1 MNKRVIAGLIKH
13 GDFILLDVVLL
24 QLCYVVSYWINV
36 KFANPYDAYRYRYQ
50 ALVMLA
56 AQVLVI
62 LFSNNYHG
70 ILRRT
75 WPDEIVSV
83 LTYIGEVFVV
93 SLVYLFAVHW
103 VGLAS
108 RLQMGITCLLFFG
121 VDFLLRQANKRRIR
135 KRAALRGQKKSLVLV
150 TSRSL
155 VHDTIKQLSQT
166 VSYQGYF
173 VSHVVLL
180 DGIPR
185 HARNMGEL
193 EGVPLVPL
201 DAHAIAS
208 LTHGWVDEV
217 FILQPDDQ
225 PFPTKFMDDLMEMGM
240 TVSYAVSGTRFSV
253 VDTGKVGPYA
263 VLTSKIREVSTGQLM
278 IKRLADI
285 LGGLIGCLL
294 TLLIFL
300 IIGPIIYVKS
310 PGPIFFKQTR
320 VGRNG
325 KPFTM
330 YKFRSMYM
338 DAEKRKKELEE
349 QNKIEGG
356 MMFKMDDDP
365 RIIGSEKKD
374 KNGRPCGIGNFI
386 RNTSI
391 DEFPQFWNV
400 LKGEMSLVGTRPPTL
415 DEWNKY
421 DLHHRVRMS
430 IKPGITGLWQISGR
444 SNIVDFEEVVR
455 LDREYIQNWS
465 LELDLRI
472 LLKTVSVVLRH
483 DGAS

>member
-24 QLCYVVSYWINV
+24 QLCYVASYWINV

-108 RLQMGITCLLFFG
+108 RLQMGVTCLLFFG
-121 VDFLLRQANKRRIR
+121 VDFLLRQANKRRLR
-135 KRAALRGQKKSLVLV
+135 ARAAARGQKKSLVLV

-155 VHDTIKQLSQT
+155 VHDTIKQLTQT
-166 VSYQGYF
+166 VTYQGYF

-180 DGIPR
+180 DGVPR
-185 HARNMGEL
+185 HARNSDEL

-225 PFPTKFMDDLMEMGM
+225 PFPTKFVDDLMEMGM
-240 TVSYAVSGTRFSV
+240 TVSYAVSGTNFSV
-253 VDTGKVGPYA
+253 TDTGKVGPYA

-285 LGGLIGCLL
+285 LGGLVGCLL
-294 TLLIFL
+294 TLLICLF
-300 IIGPIIYVKS
+300 IGPIIYAKS

-338 DAEKRKKELEE
+338 DAEKRKASLQA
-349 QNKIEGG
+349 QNRVDTGL
-356 MMFKMDDDP
+356 MFKMDDDP
-365 RIIGSEKKD
+365 RIIDGHKRSKSGKK
-374 KNGRPCGIGNFI
+374 RGIGHFI
-386 RNTSI
+386 RRYSL
-391 DEFPQFWNV
+391 DEFPQFFNV

-415 DEWNKY
+415 DEWERY
-421 DLHHRVRMS
+421 DLGHRVRMS
-430 IKPGITGLWQISGR
+430 IKPGITGLWQVSGR
-444 SNIVDFEEVVR
+444 SKITDFDQVVR
-455 LDREYIQNWS
+455 LDREYIERWN
-465 LELDLRI
+465 LGMDIKI
-472 LLKTVSVVLRH
+472 LFKTVIVVIGGR
-483 DGAS
+483 GAL